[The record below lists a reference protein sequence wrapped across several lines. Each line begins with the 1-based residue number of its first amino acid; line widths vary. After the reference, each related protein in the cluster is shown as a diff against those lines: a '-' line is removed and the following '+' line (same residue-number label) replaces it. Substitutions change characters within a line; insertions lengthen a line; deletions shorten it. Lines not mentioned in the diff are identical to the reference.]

1 MAPPSFAELFIKL
14 HGSKVVAKED
24 YCPFNRFINYENEAN
39 EFVKVR
45 ENDYLILKETLF
57 SNKTYLESQEK
68 VLCHNDSQR
77 SNIIKDLNNNYYLID
92 FEFVA
97 NNDPIYDIAAFGNG
111 KVSEGLEVLKETY
124 PSLDNDKLSRYY
136 LWRIFVSLQ
145 WYNVALIKH
154 IRGEGKAHKINFYQ
168 VSEHFIKNAKEAFR
182 LLNNL

>member
-1 MAPPSFAELFIKL
+1 
-14 HGSKVVAKED
+14 
-24 YCPFNRFINYENEAN
+24 
-39 EFVKVR
+39 VKVR
-45 ENDYLILKETLF
+45 ENDYLLLKETLF

-77 SNIIKDLNNNYYLID
+77 SNIVKDLNNNYYLID

-136 LWRIFVSLQ
+136 LWRIFLSLQ
-145 WYNVALIKH
+145 WYNVALVKH
-154 IRGEGKAHKINFYQ
+154 YRGEGKTHNIDFLGVA
-168 VSEHFIKNAKEAFR
+168 SHFLGNAKDALKGLEEIKK
-182 LLNNL
+182 